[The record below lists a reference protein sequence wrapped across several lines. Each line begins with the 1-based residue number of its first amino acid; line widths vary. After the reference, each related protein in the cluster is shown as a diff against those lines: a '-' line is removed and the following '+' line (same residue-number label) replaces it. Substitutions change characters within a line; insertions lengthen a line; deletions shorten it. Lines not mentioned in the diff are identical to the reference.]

1 MTEGNR
7 VVTVNGN
14 RMVTRSAARRD
25 VVFRAIA
32 DPTRREI
39 LRLLRGGRRS
49 VGDLAANFEQSRPA
63 ISKHLRLLRSA
74 GLIVTHERGTSRLCE
89 LNARPLRA
97 VDTWLHDYEAFWSES
112 LRHLKRYVEDQS

>member
-1 MTEGNR
+1 MQQ
-7 VVTVNGN
+7 
-14 RMVTRSAARRD
+14 
-25 VVFRAIA
+25 
-32 DPTRREI
+32 
-39 LRLLRGGRRS
+39 RLTFGEKFGYSL
-49 VGDLAANFEQSRPA
+49 GDLAANFEQSRPA

-97 VDTWLHDYEAFWSES
+97 VDTWLRDYEAFWSES